1 MSRPTSGV
9 KMLDPLPGSP
19 EAKARLAAI
28 IATISGEKS
37 IPDVC
42 RELGLGEARF
52 HELRKEF
59 LSGALGLLERQTAGR
74 KASSADV
81 PPELARLRDENERL
95 CLELEAAQIR
105 AEIAAVMPHV
115 LKSPA
120 SAGGDKKKRRKRR

>member
-1 MSRPTSGV
+1 
-9 KMLDPLPGSP
+9 MLDPLPGTP

-42 RELGLGEARF
+42 RELGIGEARF

-59 LSGALGLLERQTAGR
+59 LAGALGLLERQTAGR
-74 KASSADV
+74 KVSSADV
-81 PPELARLRDENERL
+81 PPELARLRDENGRL
-95 CLELEAAQIR
+95 HLELEAAQIR

-115 LKSPA
+115 LKPPA
-120 SAGGDKKKRRKRR
+120 SSDGSKKKREKRR